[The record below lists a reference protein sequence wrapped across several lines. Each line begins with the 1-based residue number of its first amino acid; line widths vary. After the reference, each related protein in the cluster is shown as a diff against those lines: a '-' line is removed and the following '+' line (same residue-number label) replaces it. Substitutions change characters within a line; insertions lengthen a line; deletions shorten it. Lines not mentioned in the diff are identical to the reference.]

1 MSRFEISC
9 LRDVCGAERW
19 SIQESQFFLLLV
31 KLKRYCWMDCARC
44 VGGLLGEGKSF
55 WVETRN
61 RSVSSV
67 KSEDWSPALPSALP
81 GPAPPFPSAHTDNC
95 QGGQA
100 PGVMIHLERSPV
112 SHKLGPRAAGL
123 LVLQGACRLEY
134 LGAWWSPGRAD
145 DNSQLQGPLQVWELC
160 KETGTLRV
168 NEPPK
173 WLWLNYALV
182 QKCRASELELN

>member
-1 MSRFEISC
+1 MLGVSEGCWEKERAFEWR
-9 LRDVCGAERW
+9 LETDLWVLWKVRTGALHW
-19 SIQESQFFLLLV
+19 PVPSQ
-31 KLKRYCWMDCARC
+31 
-44 VGGLLGEGKSF
+44 
-55 WVETRN
+55 
-61 RSVSSV
+61 
-67 KSEDWSPALPSALP
+67 ALP
-81 GPAPPFPSAHTDNC
+81 PPFPSAHTDNC

-123 LVLQGACRLEY
+123 LVLQGACRLEH

-145 DNSQLQGPLQVWELC
+145 DNSQPQGPLQVWELC